1 MMIKD
6 TFPILGEAYELK
18 EYYRRLNKTATYEEA
33 VEKYDDVVRLFNNS
47 GIPQYDEF
55 ASILVK
61 WKTEILNSFRRPYE
75 NRKLSN
81 AYSENINGKLR
92 TYITVSRGLGNFK
105 RFRCRTLFALNP
117 KIRGLDEREVHTI
130 KSSNIKGHFPHEFHA
145 KNVLFIHSHQPD
157 SLEMDFS
164 NQPDNLYYLF

>member
-1 MMIKD
+1 M
-6 TFPILGEAYELK
+6 
-18 EYYRRLNKTATYEEA
+18 YRKNK
-33 VEKYDDVVRLFNNS
+33 
-47 GIPQYDEF
+47 YDEF

-117 KIRGLDEREVHTI
+117 KIYFAI
-130 KSSNIKGHFPHEFHA
+130 S
-145 KNVLFIHSHQPD
+145 
-157 SLEMDFS
+157 
-164 NQPDNLYYLF
+164 DNLKTNKRIGRKRGPYSKE